1 MGILCKHALMV
12 FNSMH
17 VTVLPNCYLLK
28 RWMKNVKNRVN
39 SSFQESDSV
48 GGGHASEMVFV
59 NQIMRSMYD
68 LTQMSKSHDDARRKL
83 HGMVETA
90 KDEISNLVENLSVD
104 DETSCDH
111 IPTDG
116 HMHEVCIR
124 NPLTGKAKGVSNA
137 NITRHWDNKSRK
149 GKGKGKGKGKESA
162 EISSSKGA
170 KRKDQSSQNAYNTG
184 DDLYTITTRLKFPTV
199 PKSVGMS
206 SISSCLWAKSTFF
219 PVPTS
224 IGR

>member
-1 MGILCKHALMV
+1 MDEECK
-12 FNSMH
+12 
-17 VTVLPNCYLLK
+17 K
-28 RWMKNVKNRVN
+28 RVN

-59 NQIMRSMYD
+59 NQSMRSMYD

-104 DETSCDH
+104 DETACDH

-149 GKGKGKGKGKESA
+149 GKGKGKGKESA

-170 KRKDQSSQNAYNTG
+170 KRKDQSSQNAYNTQEMTYTPSKQ
-184 DDLYTITTRLKFPTV
+184 DLNFQPSQNPLECPQ
-199 PKSVGMS
+199 
-206 SISSCLWAKSTFF
+206 F
-219 PVPTS
+219 PVVYGQNPHFFQKVIQTS
-224 IGR
+224 VQVVR